1 MTAAEFARKH
11 GIPYQD
17 VRQALT
23 MTPTRRKESW
33 ALEFPEDELRQA
45 LLKRMEDVRDFHRER
60 AEHADAVIRA
70 LKGA

>member
-1 MTAAEFARKH
+1 MTAAEFATKH

-17 VRQALT
+17 VRQALRL
-23 MTPTRRKESW
+23 TPTRQKESW

-45 LLKRMEDVRDFHRER
+45 LLKRMEDVRAFHRER